1 MATKKLVPDSLRSNE
16 AFSRDLK
23 ELLTLTAD
31 QLSGLNRLATESP
44 DGFSASLQAAPVAAE
59 TGVTLEKARR
69 AILIADFLYERS
81 RTQRI
86 GVDDAVQHLADI
98 APELGITD
106 IDDKTEALLALLSPK
121 ELYETGGYSKMQARS
136 VIAHFLDI
144 DGVWDIRP
152 VFHRETGKV
161 TKELAV
167 LLLSVSWHDDVGVSH
182 NATFQLDENDWA
194 SFQEKMKELVA
205 QRQALSEYQER
216 L

>member
-1 MATKKLVPDSLRSNE
+1 
-16 AFSRDLK
+16 
-23 ELLTLTAD
+23 
-31 QLSGLNRLATESP
+31 
-44 DGFSASLQAAPVAAE
+44 
-59 TGVTLEKARR
+59 
-69 AILIADFLYERS
+69 
-81 RTQRI
+81 
-86 GVDDAVQHLADI
+86 
-98 APELGITD
+98 
-106 IDDKTEALLALLSPK
+106 
-121 ELYETGGYSKMQARS
+121 MQARS

-194 SFQEKMKELVA
+194 SFQDKVQELA
-205 QRQALSEYQER
+205 NQRSALVEYMDR